1 MIFGLFNGM
10 CVLPVL
16 LSWFGPPPY
25 LNATNVSLTS
35 RMSLKLKTLS
45 SQNESRP
52 HQKLRTSLTTS
63 QEREQ
68 HRSVLRSHSL
78 KVNGHL
84 GLHNIEL
91 QKLSEDINESLS
103 MLETQ
108 AENNV
113 PKEQLVLSLPKT
125 PQVIIEQPKTHEE
138 IIRDCE
144 EYLLSEQQ
152 QQQTSNERQQQQ
164 QTNNEQQQQQQS

>member
-1 MIFGLFNGM
+1 M
-10 CVLPVL
+10 
-16 LSWFGPPPY
+16 
-25 LNATNVSLTS
+25 SLTS

-84 GLHNIEL
+84 QLHNMEL

-103 MLETQ
+103 LLETQ

-152 QQQTSNERQQQQ
+152 QQTNNEQQ
-164 QTNNEQQQQQQS
+164 QTNNEQQQQQQQQQS